1 MLRKEMW
8 ERPWDTNQIGKE
20 CGIDIAINM
29 GRGRLEWPWM
39 VAAGSLAAGWLA
51 GCWLAETHAPTQL
64 RSHARLERE
73 ADFIVHE
80 AIRWHLGFLE
90 VRSLAL
96 TIIEIIGSRVALKVL
111 PWSSTIYIYFFSFAN
126 ASPTQSKV
134 SVASSWD
141 QGNFATASR
150 HLLRYRRCHRQ
161 TVTWLALKL
170 SRQRLWCKQETRGVL
185 QVWQATSYATC
196 AW

>member
-1 MLRKEMW
+1 MTM
-8 ERPWDTNQIGKE
+8 DG
-20 CGIDIAINM
+20 CC
-29 GRGRLEWPWM
+29 
-39 VAAGSLAAGWLA
+39 WLV
-51 GCWLAETHAPTQL
+51 GCWLVGWMLAGWDSRAHTASLARTPRTRSRFHCS
-64 RSHARLERE
+64 RSHSMTFR
-73 ADFIVHE
+73 FP
-80 AIRWHLGFLE
+80 
-90 VRSLAL
+90 RSPFAAL
-96 TIIEIIGSRVALKVL
+96 TINEIIGSRVALKVL

-196 AW
+196 AWSRTMSR